1 MMDDAVGRPT
11 LVENVNSAFSAQNIA
26 ISAARLAG
34 LSPRADFLAISRR
47 VGVLRS
53 MSDAQFARYRRRIN
67 EILPPP
73 IRRILTIAHR
83 IALYADPPIPLHI
96 EINPVTPPSIQVT
109 YTDRLI
115 SIVLNRPDPPP
126 FEC

>member
-47 VGVLRS
+47 VGVLI
-53 MSDAQFARYRRRIN
+53 RISGN
-67 EILPPP
+67 FWT
-73 IRRILTIAHR
+73 RVCR
-83 IALYADPPIPLHI
+83 
-96 EINPVTPPSIQVT
+96 
-109 YTDRLI
+109 
-115 SIVLNRPDPPP
+115 
-126 FEC
+126 